1 MKNIFPI
8 LALVITLVAC
18 KTKVNT
24 AENKNMVLVDTTGLS
39 KNNILVYVGD
49 NKFVAIEKPVE
60 TVVEPVN
67 TAPVHRAS
75 VARKKN
81 NNSNRVYSSGTST
94 TSNASYPQ
102 DKGWSHAAK
111 GTAVG
116 GGSGAIL
123 GAVLNKDNRVGGA
136 IVGSIIG
143 AGAGYVIGRSVDK
156 KTGRVERA
164 RARKNGN

>member
-1 MKNIFPI
+1 MKKIIPI
-8 LALVITLVAC
+8 LALVVTLAAC
-18 KTKVNT
+18 KSKTNT
-24 AENKNMVLVDTTGLS
+24 MNMVLVDTTGLY
-39 KNNILVYVGD
+39 KNNVLSNTG
-49 NKFVAIEKPVE
+49 NKFVITEKPVE
-60 TVVEPVN
+60 PVSR
-67 TAPVHRAS
+67 P
-75 VARKKN
+75 VARKTQRTNESSN
-81 NNSNRVYSSGTST
+81 NNSNTVYSSGTNT
-94 TSNASYPQ
+94 TSNPSYPQ

-136 IVGSIIG
+136 IVGSVIG

-164 RARKNGN
+164 RARRNGN

>member
-1 MKNIFPI
+1 MKKIFPI
-8 LALVITLVAC
+8 LALVITLAAC

-39 KNNILVYVGD
+39 KHNVLIDAGNNKYV
-49 NKFVAIEKPVE
+49 VAEKPVA
-60 TVVEPVN
+60 PVN
-67 TAPVHRAS
+67 KPVT
-75 VARKKN
+75 RKSSAN
-81 NNSNRVYSSGTST
+81 SANSNNSNTVHSSGTNT
-94 TSNASYPQ
+94 TTNASYPQ

-111 GTAVG
+111 ATAVG

-136 IVGSIIG
+136 IVGGVIG

-156 KTGRVERA
+156 KTGRVA
-164 RARKNGN
+164 RAKARKKNY